1 MKRFIILV
9 LMLLPVFSHSLK
21 AQTKAETIE
30 WLQYN
35 LDKYYSG
42 NYDISKSM
50 KVALNK
56 LPYLWETHQYIFSGD
71 KLSVTTKNYERDT
84 SGNQNIYRHITE
96 TINLKR
102 VIKVESS
109 VTKDPDPNWNNI
121 SITLVFKEPE
131 YDINSNVKEYGFTTY
146 DEIKKMDI
154 TTKGYSMGYSFSSR
168 NEETVNSK
176 TEKRFVKAFS
186 HLIELCGGKL
196 IKDVF

>member
-9 LMLLPVFSHSLK
+9 LILLPVFSVSLK
-21 AQTKAETIE
+21 AQTKEETIE
-30 WLQYN
+30 WLQYY
-35 LDKYYSG
+35 LDKYYGG
-42 NYDISKSM
+42 NYDIFTSM
-50 KVALNK
+50 KVAKNK
-56 LPYLWETHQYIFSGD
+56 LPYLWESHQYIFSGA
-71 KLSVTTKNYERDT
+71 KLSITTNNYERDT
-84 SGNQNIYRHITE
+84 AGNQNIYNKITE

-109 VTKDPDPNWNNI
+109 VTKDSDPKWSSV
-121 SITLVFKEPE
+121 SIMLVFKEPE

-154 TTKGYSMGYSFSSR
+154 TTKGYAMRYDFISR

-176 TEKRFVKAFS
+176 TETRLVKAFS
-186 HLIELCGGKL
+186 RLIELCGGKL